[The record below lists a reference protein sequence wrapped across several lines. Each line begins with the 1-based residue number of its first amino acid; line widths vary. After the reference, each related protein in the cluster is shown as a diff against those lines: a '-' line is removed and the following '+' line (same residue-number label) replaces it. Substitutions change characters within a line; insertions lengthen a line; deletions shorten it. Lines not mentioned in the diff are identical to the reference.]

1 MKPYQEV
8 INKDNSRLREFKI
21 DTDNHELVWHKDEKD
36 RHITILEGEGWQFQ
50 KDNELPLIL
59 KKGDIIFIPK
69 ETYHRIIKGSSNLL
83 INIKEN

>member
-8 INKDNSRLREFKI
+8 INKNNSRLREFKI
-21 DTDNHELVWHKDEKD
+21 DIDSNELVWHKDEKD

-50 KDNELPLIL
+50 KDNELPLLL
-59 KKGDIIFIPK
+59 KEGDIIFIPK

>member
-8 INKDNSRLREFKI
+8 IDEDNSRLREFKI

-36 RHITILEGEGWQFQ
+36 RYVTILEGEGWQFQ
-50 KDNELPLIL
+50 KDNELPLLL
-59 KKGDIIFIPK
+59 KTGDIIFIPK

-83 INIKEN
+83 INIKE

>member
-36 RHITILEGEGWQFQ
+36 RYVTILEGEEWQFQ

-59 KKGDIIFIPK
+59 QKGDIIFIPK

-83 INIKEN
+83 ISIIEN

>member
-8 INKDNSRLREFKI
+8 INKNNSRLREFKI
-21 DTDNHELVWHKDEKD
+21 DIDSNELVWHKDEKD
-36 RHITILEGEGWQFQ
+36 RHITILKGEGWQFQ
-50 KDNELPLIL
+50 KDNELPLLL
-59 KKGDIIFIPK
+59 KEGDIIFIPK